1 MFPTI
6 FRYLAAQYP
15 DFDLAGVRRTPDIA
29 SFNWITGTI
38 HGRDQNECRTNY
50 RQCGLCAPGKQEHH
64 EDLISYMCEMD
75 YISVELMGGVLHR
88 TGTLATGASCCDFY
102 VFKKAPSGMSDPL
115 FSRPCNKNFKFYT
128 KQPP

>member
-6 FRYLAAQYP
+6 FRCLAAQYP

-88 TGTLATGASCCDFY
+88 TGTLATGASCCNFY
-102 VFKKAPSGMSDPL
+102 VCKKGSKWDVGPAVFSPL
-115 FSRPCNKNFKFYT
+115 
-128 KQPP
+128 

>member
-6 FRYLAAQYP
+6 FRCLAAQYP
-15 DFDLAGVRRTPDIA
+15 DFDLAGVRRTPDID
-29 SFNWITGTI
+29 SFSWITGI
-38 HGRDQNECRTNY
+38 IPGRDQNECRTNY

-88 TGTLATGASCCDFY
+88 TGTLATGASCCNFY
-102 VFKKAPSGMSDPL
+102 VCKKGSKWDVGPAVFLPL
-115 FSRPCNKNFKFYT
+115 
-128 KQPP
+128 

>member
-6 FRYLAAQYP
+6 FRCLAAQYP

-29 SFNWITGTI
+29 SFNWITGI
-38 HGRDQNECRTNY
+38 IPGRDQNECRTNY

-75 YISVELMGGVLHR
+75 YISIGLMGGVLHR

-102 VFKKAPSGMSDPL
+102 VCKKAPSGMSDPL

>member
-6 FRYLAAQYP
+6 FRCLAAQYP
-15 DFDLAGVRRTPDIA
+15 DFDLAGVRRTPDTG
-29 SFNWITGTI
+29 SFNWITGII

-50 RQCGLCAPGKQEHH
+50 RQRGLCAPGKQEHH

-102 VFKKAPSGMSDPL
+102 VCKKGSKWDVGPAVFSPL
-115 FSRPCNKNFKFYT
+115 
-128 KQPP
+128 

>member
-6 FRYLAAQYP
+6 FRCLAAQYP

-38 HGRDQNECRTNY
+38 PGRDQNEYRTNY

-88 TGTLATGASCCDFY
+88 TGTLAAGASCCDFY
-102 VFKKAPSGMSDPL
+102 VCKKGSKWDVRPAVFSPL
-115 FSRPCNKNFKFYT
+115 
-128 KQPP
+128 